1 MSSGFV
7 HVSVNIK
14 EDANLEEIERLI
26 GELPAYLDKYLWS
39 RMLTV
44 AKEIAAQA
52 RTDAPKKTGFMAS
65 QIFATV
71 EQNGIGII
79 CEVDYAKFQEYGTK
93 YILPS
98 MFINGA
104 MADHYEEIRQTIVSV
119 IQDYFA
125 TVKA

>member
-1 MSSGFV
+1 
-7 HVSVNIK
+7 
-14 EDANLEEIERLI
+14 
-26 GELPAYLDKYLWS
+26 
-39 RMLTV
+39 MLTV
-44 AKEIAAQA
+44 AQGIASQAQA
-52 RTDAPKKTGFMAS
+52 DAPKKTGHMAS

-98 MFINGA
+98 MFMNGA
-104 MADHYEEIRQTIVSV
+104 MADHYEEIRQTIVDV
-119 IQDYFA
+119 ITEYFE